1 MNPVGTAEE
10 LAILEKLNGLVERIM
25 DKVSQLHDNIIS
37 KSRWLPGPLQDKVI
51 DGWNH
56 LVRTLDRFWAAQQ
69 EFWGNM
75 GSPSTLWNTADAWS
89 DTIGGPVSGQVPSV
103 KAGRLQG
110 DNTSNWQ
117 GNAAE
122 QYRQGLPLHEVALD
136 KIKSSLSD
144 GVSTALSELAK
155 GIITFWASL
164 GVALAAFVGGMI
176 GAVTSSATIVGLPAA
191 PFIAAGAALAAV
203 AAFLSGSLILKAV
216 ASSTNSTL
224 RQKLNDNSGYDN
236 GHWPKTTAT
245 V

>member
-1 MNPVGTAEE
+1 MSPVGTAEE
-10 LAILEKLNGLVERIM
+10 VAIIEKLDGLVERITR
-25 DKVSQLHDNIIS
+25 KISQLHDDITS
-37 KSRWLPGPLQDKVI
+37 KSRWLPGPLRDKVI
-51 DGWNH
+51 AGWNQF
-56 LVRTLDRFWAAQQ
+56 VRAMERFWEVQR
-69 EFWGNM
+69 EFWGNL

-89 DTIGGPVSGQVPSV
+89 DTIGGPVSGQVQST
-103 KAGRLQG
+103 KAGRLRG

-144 GVSTALSELAK
+144 GVSSALSDLAK
-155 GIITFWASL
+155 GIIAFWASL

-176 GAVTSSATIVGLPAA
+176 GAVASSATIFGLPAA

-203 AAFLSGSLILKAV
+203 AAFVSGSLILKAV

-236 GHWPKTTAT
+236 GHWPRTAVT

>member
-10 LAILEKLNGLVERIM
+10 LAIIEKLNGLVERIM
-25 DKVSQLHDNIIS
+25 GKIAQLHDNIIS

-51 DGWNH
+51 AGWNQFI
-56 LVRTLDRFWAAQQ
+56 RAMDRFWEAQQ
-69 EFWGNM
+69 QFWGNM

-89 DTIGGPVSGQVPSV
+89 DTIGGPVSGQVASA
-103 KAGRLQG
+103 KAGRLRG
-110 DNTSNWQ
+110 DNSSNWQ

-122 QYRQGLPLHEVALD
+122 QYRQGLPLHEAALD
-136 KIKSSLSD
+136 KMKSTLSD
-144 GVSTALSELAK
+144 GVSTALSDLAK
-155 GIITFWASL
+155 GIITFWAAL

-176 GAVTSSATIVGLPAA
+176 GAVASSASVFGLPAA
-191 PFIAAGAALAAV
+191 PFIAAGAVLAAV

-216 ASSTNSTL
+216 ASSNNSTL

-236 GHWPKTTAT
+236 GHWPRTTAT